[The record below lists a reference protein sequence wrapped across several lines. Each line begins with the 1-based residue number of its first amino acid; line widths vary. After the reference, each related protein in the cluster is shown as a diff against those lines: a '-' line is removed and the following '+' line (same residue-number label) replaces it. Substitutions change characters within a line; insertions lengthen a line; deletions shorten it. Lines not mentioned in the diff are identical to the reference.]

1 MNEGDFPYGK
11 ITTVTC
17 QGPTCSWVDDAGEHP
32 NGITLTNCIAGQEN
46 GFAPMLIF
54 AINSPSAEGGLNPTD
69 HLGFRLYS
77 FRIFEGYDLKRDF
90 VPCVSAT
97 EGAGLWDCVE
107 GKFYPNKGGTAFN
120 TP

>member
-1 MNEGDFPYGK
+1 M
-11 ITTVTC
+11 
-17 QGPTCSWVDDAGEHP
+17 
-32 NGITLTNCIAGQEN
+32 
-46 GFAPMLIF
+46 
-54 AINSPSAEGGLNPTD
+54 
-69 HLGFRLYS
+69 
-77 FRIFEGYDLKRDF
+77 RDF

>member
-1 MNEGDFPYGK
+1 MVFSGSADGDISMRRYPLIVYEG
-11 ITTVTC
+11 
-17 QGPTCSWVDDAGEHP
+17 
-32 NGITLTNCIAGQEN
+32 
-46 GFAPMLIF
+46 
-54 AINSPSAEGGLNPTD
+54 AE
-69 HLGFRLYS
+69 
-77 FRIFEGYDLKRDF
+77 LKRDF